1 MYVIRLVVFCT
12 RANIGIGKRSLERNT
27 SPEGTHMLVL
37 ARKSIDVIV
46 LYTHTHIF
54 SLIHSIISINL
65 PIRSVVS
72 VVSVNLPIHSVVSVS
87 VNPPSF
93 HRFRF
98 PSTYLIPTSYFN
110 WTCAMTI
117 V

>member
-12 RANIGIGKRSLERNT
+12 CTNVGIGKCSLERNT
-27 SPEGTHMLVL
+27 SLEGTHMLVS
-37 ARKSIDVIV
+37 AQKSVDVIV

-54 SLIHSIISINL
+54 SLIRSIISINL
-65 PIRSVVS
+65 PVRSVISVVS
-72 VVSVNLPIHSVVSVS
+72 ISLPIHSVVSIS

-93 HRFRF
+93 HHF